1 MSTLHIAEPNLRAVV
16 RRIILAGGSDEAE
29 ADTVTDYLVRANLA
43 GHDSHGVGMIP
54 TYVKHLKAGLLK
66 PNTAVERVKDEG
78 SILVFDGQRG
88 YGQRVA
94 LEAMDAAIARCKETG
109 LVLMTL
115 RNAHHIGRI
124 GTYGE
129 RSLEAGL
136 VSLHFVNVTD
146 HRPLVAPFGG
156 TDARYGTNPICIAVP
171 GGEEA
176 EPLLL
181 DMATSKVALGK
192 TRVAMNQGVPVDE
205 GRLLDGQGQPTTDPN
220 VMFREPY
227 GALLPL
233 GDHKGY
239 GLALACELL
248 GGVLSGGGTIQPA
261 NARLNS
267 IVNNMLSVVIDP
279 AKLVDLPWMRAEID
293 ATVRYFKAS
302 PPADATQPVLSAGEP
317 ERRVREMRR
326 REGIP
331 LAERAWDGILAAGE
345 EVGFSR
351 DEAEKLLA

>member
-1 MSTLHIAEPNLRAVV
+1 MQIAEPQLREVV
-16 RRIILAGGSDEAE
+16 RRIIMAGGSSEHEAE
-29 ADTVTDYLVRANLA
+29 LVTDHLVRANLS

-66 PNTAVERVKDEG
+66 PNTAVEKVKDEG
-78 SILVFDGQRG
+78 SILVFGGRRG

-94 LEAMDAAIARCKETG
+94 LEAMDAAIERCKEAG

-129 RSLEAGL
+129 RSIEAGL

-156 TDARYGTNPICIAVP
+156 TDARYGTNPICIAMP
-171 GGEEA
+171 GSDET

-181 DMATSKVALGK
+181 DMATSKIALGK
-192 TRVAMNQGVPVDE
+192 TRVAMNQGVEVDD
-205 GRLLDGQGQPTTDPN
+205 GRLLDGQGKPTNDPN
-220 VMFREPY
+220 VMFSEPY

-239 GLALACELL
+239 GLALFCELL
-248 GGVLSGGGTIQPA
+248 GGVLSGGGTIQPGHE
-261 NARLNS
+261 RQGS
-267 IVNNMLSVVIDP
+267 IVNNMLTFVVDP
-279 AKLVDLPWMRAEID
+279 AKLTDIPWMRAEID

-302 PPADATQPVLSAGEP
+302 PPADADKPVLSPGDP
-317 ERRVREMRR
+317 ERRAKETRQKG
-326 REGIP
+326 GIP
-331 LAERAWDGILAAGE
+331 LADRAWEGILAAGE

-351 DEAEKLLA
+351 EEAEKLQGR

>member
-1 MSTLHIAEPNLRAVV
+1 MNIAEPQLRKVV
-16 RRIILAGGSDEAE
+16 HAILGAGGSDEHEAE
-29 ADTVTDYLVRANLA
+29 LVTDHLVRANLA
-43 GHDSHGVGMIP
+43 GHDSHGVGMVP

-66 PNTAVERVKDEG
+66 PNTAAEKVKDEG
-78 SILVFDGQRG
+78 AILAFDGRRG

-94 LEAMDAAIARCKETG
+94 LEAVDAAIKRCRETG
-109 LVLMTL
+109 LVLMSL
-115 RNAHHIGRI
+115 RDAHHIGRI

-129 RSLEAGL
+129 RAIDAGL

-156 TDARYGTNPICIAVP
+156 TDARFGTNPICIAMP
-171 GGEEA
+171 GGDVA

-181 DMATSKVALGK
+181 DMATSKIALGK
-192 TRVAMNQGVPVDE
+192 TRVAMNRGVQVDD
-205 GRLLDGQGQPTTDPN
+205 GRLLDGQGKPTNDPN
-220 VMFREPY
+220 VMFNEPY

-239 GLALACELL
+239 GLAMFCELL
-248 GGVLSGGGTIQPA
+248 GGVLSGGGTIQPGHE
-261 NARLNS
+261 RLGS
-267 IVNNMLSVVIDP
+267 IVNNMLTFVIDP
-279 AKLVDLPWMRAEID
+279 AKLVDIPWMRAEID

-302 PPADATQPVLSAGEP
+302 PPAHADKPVLSPGDP
-317 ERRVREMRR
+317 ERRAKEVRQ

-331 LAERAWDGILAAGE
+331 LADRAWEGILAAGE

-351 DEAEKLLA
+351 EEAEALRKA

>member
-1 MSTLHIAEPNLRAVV
+1 MTISEPQL
-16 RRIILAGGSDEAE
+16 RRIIQRILEAGGSDAAE
-29 ADTVTDYLVRANLA
+29 AALVTDHLVRANLS

-54 TYVKHLKAGLLK
+54 TYIKHLKAGLLK
-66 PNTAVERVKDEG
+66 PNTAAEKVKDEG
-78 SILVFDGQRG
+78 AVLAFDGHRG

-94 LEAMDAAIARCKETG
+94 LEAMDAAIERCRETG
-109 LVLMTL
+109 LVLMSL

-129 RSLEAGL
+129 RSIGAGL

-156 TDARYGTNPICIAVP
+156 TDARFGTNPICVAVP
-171 GGEEA
+171 GGDDT

-181 DMATSKVALGK
+181 DMATSKIALGK
-192 TRVAMNQGVPVDE
+192 TRVAMNQGVEVED
-205 GRLLDGQGQPTTDPN
+205 GKLLDGRGKPTNDPN
-220 VMFREPY
+220 VMFSEPY

-239 GLALACELL
+239 GLALVCELL
-248 GGVLSGGGTIQPA
+248 GGVLSGGGTIQPGHE
-261 NARLNS
+261 RLDS
-267 IVNNMLSVVIDP
+267 IVNNMLAFVIDP
-279 AKLVDLPWMRAEID
+279 SKLVDIPWMRAEID

-302 PPADATQPVLSAGEP
+302 PPADPAKPVLSPGDP
-317 ERRVREMRR
+317 ERRTRETRQ

-331 LAERAWDGILAAGE
+331 LADRAWNGILAAGE
-345 EVGFSR
+345 EVGLSR
-351 DEAEKLLA
+351 DEAEAWLS